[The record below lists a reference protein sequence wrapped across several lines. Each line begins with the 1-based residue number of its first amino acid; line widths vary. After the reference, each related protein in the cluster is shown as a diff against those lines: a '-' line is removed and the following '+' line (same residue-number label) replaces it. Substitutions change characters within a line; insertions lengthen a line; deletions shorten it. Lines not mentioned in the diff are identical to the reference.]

1 MGENIYRIFDVVWK
15 LSLVGGYCVLLVLL
29 ARLLLKKAPKWCS
42 YLLWGVVFV
51 RLCCPVLPRTGI
63 SLIPER
69 LLAVGTETMYGQSAN
84 GYGNNG
90 VLPDVDPNGQSSWQQ
105 AGNLHAGTAGNMPG
119 AAGLA
124 NENRNVANAID
135 NESDANAFGTDGADG
150 SQAAGNAADGGYLAD
165 NRDNADGSLQIT
177 GAENGSS
184 GAAMEESVTD
194 TNGTAVA
201 NTLYRPVG
209 FRVIA
214 MVWLFGMAGF
224 MGYHAFSYL
233 RMRNRLH
240 RPDSGVRQVEPGICE
255 IDGGHLSFVM
265 GLVHPVIY
273 LSSGLDPESRKV
285 VLCHERVHL
294 QRRDYL
300 FKPAAL
306 VICCVHWFNPLVWLA
321 FYLMNMDCEMSCDE
335 KVVKLLGEESKKIYS
350 YTLLEEVSGG
360 EWKRYRGGSICA
372 LLSFGEDHVKN
383 RIRHVLDYRKPPFW
397 VMIGAAAVIVVLAV
411 CLCSNPGGSGNGAGT
426 ADRADTDDSAGA
438 EMDVDS
444 NAETSGNIAQFP
456 DSIKTP
462 EDFAK
467 VTIHSREDFAAVFD
481 VEAIEEK
488 HSFAADQ
495 VAYDLLVRENNTNA
509 AYAIFKALAE
519 EPASETYRKYT
530 DPVTAAVSL
539 LHLGD
544 GSGAVTETLYPAGR
558 QYPYYREDSDRPGE
572 GSVVNVHYT
581 FADGSAV
588 DIPMVMAEEMTQL
601 WLLSF
606 GDPGS
611 AEDSGYGPLTGD
623 ICTRMVYG
631 EYELRQPDRAVYW
644 GWMDWYP
651 VDAGSYSTY
660 YPHVQISNYGIYT
673 MSELWGTSGSV
684 FRCIQAERI
693 MATGWY
699 DVTCERGAYD
709 TSDAYTQLQ
718 KDLPDVTE
726 WSGKVYYLTDPDE
739 AHLMTD
745 EWMPRV
751 LREFDMST
759 HTVTDTVLPVNLQLN
774 SGTTLHVHDGYYD
787 IYNSNP
793 SISMRFALSGA
804 DSQHIERADILA
816 YPGVVFDV
824 SERTETETSAQLDLD
839 GDGVPEKISLHPA
852 EPVTGY
858 SLEQYTIY
866 LNLGLSQMN
875 CYDLQDAVLEIDGQ
889 TAEIPDSTGNMSN
902 SIFAFSP
909 DGEQLLIA
917 LYDDGES
924 ADPLTRIYHYEDGK
938 PVETDRL
945 AQDLRKAWIQ
955 DGQMVI
961 TEPYFAVQNDYIQKI
976 YQVTSNG
983 RLREVP
989 QEEYVLSAWEEVELR
1004 QDITL
1009 YRTPDGD
1016 ETFVLPKG
1024 SKVRMTKLDA
1034 TQDWICIEITDGVK
1048 GWFRLRDGTDY
1059 SDYFSGLYFAG

>member
-240 RPDSGVRQVEPGICE
+240 RPDGGVRQVEPGICE

-273 LSSGLDPESRKV
+273 LSSGLDPESRNV

-306 VICCVHWFNPLVWLA
+306 LICCVHWFNPLVWLA

-350 YTLLEEVSGG
+350 HTLLEEASGG

-397 VMIGAAAVIVVLAV
+397 VMIGAAAVIVVLVV

-426 ADRADTDDSAGA
+426 ADRTDTDDSAGA

-444 NAETSGNIAQFP
+444 NAETNGSIAQLP
-456 DSIKTP
+456 DNIKTP

-544 GSGAVTETLYPAGR
+544 GSGAVTETLYPAGQ

-651 VDAGSYSTY
+651 VDAGSYATY

-726 WSGKVYYLTDPDE
+726 WSG
-739 AHLMTD
+739 
-745 EWMPRV
+745 
-751 LREFDMST
+751 
-759 HTVTDTVLPVNLQLN
+759 
-774 SGTTLHVHDGYYD
+774 
-787 IYNSNP
+787 
-793 SISMRFALSGA
+793 
-804 DSQHIERADILA
+804 
-816 YPGVVFDV
+816 
-824 SERTETETSAQLDLD
+824 
-839 GDGVPEKISLHPA
+839 
-852 EPVTGY
+852 
-858 SLEQYTIY
+858 
-866 LNLGLSQMN
+866 
-875 CYDLQDAVLEIDGQ
+875 
-889 TAEIPDSTGNMSN
+889 
-902 SIFAFSP
+902 
-909 DGEQLLIA
+909 
-917 LYDDGES
+917 
-924 ADPLTRIYHYEDGK
+924 
-938 PVETDRL
+938 
-945 AQDLRKAWIQ
+945 
-955 DGQMVI
+955 
-961 TEPYFAVQNDYIQKI
+961 
-976 YQVTSNG
+976 
-983 RLREVP
+983 
-989 QEEYVLSAWEEVELR
+989 
-1004 QDITL
+1004 
-1009 YRTPDGD
+1009 
-1016 ETFVLPKG
+1016 G
-1024 SKVRMTKLDA
+1024 SR
-1034 TQDWICIEITDGVK
+1034 
-1048 GWFRLRDGTDY
+1048 
-1059 SDYFSGLYFAG
+1059 

>member
-150 SQAAGNAADGGYLAD
+150 SQAAGNAVDGGCLAD

-240 RPDSGVRQVEPGICE
+240 RPDGGVRQVEPGICE

-273 LSSGLDPESRKV
+273 LSSGLDPESRNV

-306 VICCVHWFNPLVWLA
+306 LICCVHWFNPLVWLA

-372 LLSFGEDHVKN
+372 LLSFVEDHVKN

-481 VEAIEEK
+481 VEEIEEK

-726 WSGKVYYLTDPDE
+726 WSGGKVYYLTDPDE
-739 AHLMTD
+739 THLMTD

-793 SISMRFALSGA
+793 SISMPFA
-804 DSQHIERADILA
+804 R
-816 YPGVVFDV
+816 
-824 SERTETETSAQLDLD
+824 
-839 GDGVPEKISLHPA
+839 
-852 EPVTGY
+852 
-858 SLEQYTIY
+858 YT
-866 LNLGLSQMN
+866 
-875 CYDLQDAVLEIDGQ
+875 
-889 TAEIPDSTGNMSN
+889 
-902 SIFAFSP
+902 
-909 DGEQLLIA
+909 
-917 LYDDGES
+917 
-924 ADPLTRIYHYEDGK
+924 
-938 PVETDRL
+938 
-945 AQDLRKAWIQ
+945 
-955 DGQMVI
+955 
-961 TEPYFAVQNDYIQKI
+961 
-976 YQVTSNG
+976 
-983 RLREVP
+983 
-989 QEEYVLSAWEEVELR
+989 
-1004 QDITL
+1004 
-1009 YRTPDGD
+1009 
-1016 ETFVLPKG
+1016 
-1024 SKVRMTKLDA
+1024 
-1034 TQDWICIEITDGVK
+1034 
-1048 GWFRLRDGTDY
+1048 GWFTAVACAL
-1059 SDYFSGLYFAG
+1059 L

>member
-29 ARLLLKKAPKWCS
+29 ARLLLKKAPKWYS
-42 YLLWGVVFV
+42 YLLWGIVFV
-51 RLCCPVLPRTGI
+51 RLCCPVLPQTGI

-69 LLAVGTETMYGQSAN
+69 LLVAGTETMYGQSAD

-90 VLPDVDPNGQSSWQQ
+90 VLSDVDPKGQSTWQQ
-105 AGNLHAGTAGNMPG
+105 AGNLHAGTAGEIPG

-124 NENRNVANAID
+124 DGNGNDKNAIG
-135 NESDANAFGTDGADG
+135 NESDANTFGTDSAGG
-150 SQAAGNAADGGYLAD
+150 IQAAGNAADGGYLAD
-165 NRDNADGSLQIT
+165 NRDNADGALQIT

-194 TNGTAVA
+194 TNGTIGA
-201 NTLYRPVG
+201 NTLYRPVW
-209 FRVIA
+209 FRAFAIA
-214 MVWLFGMAGF
+214 WLLGMAGF

-233 RMRNRLH
+233 RMRNRLR

-273 LSSGLDPESRKV
+273 LSSGLDPESRNV

-306 VICCVHWFNPLVWLA
+306 LICCVHWFNPLVWLA

-350 YTLLEEVSGG
+350 YTLLEEASGG

-397 VMIGAAAVIVVLAV
+397 VMVGAAAVIAVLVV
-411 CLCSNPGGSGNGAGT
+411 CLCSNPGGSGNETDT
-426 ADRADTDDSAGA
+426 ANSAVTDNNAGA
-438 EMDVDS
+438 ETDADS
-444 NAETSGNIAQFP
+444 NTEANGSIAQFP
-456 DSIKTP
+456 DIIMTP

-467 VTIHSREDFAAVFD
+467 VTICNREDFAAVFD

-488 HSFAADQ
+488 HSFAADRA
-495 VAYDLLVRENNTNA
+495 AYDLLSRENNTNA
-509 AYAIFKALAE
+509 AYVIFKALTE
-519 EPASETYRKYT
+519 ETVSETYRKYT

-539 LHLGD
+539 LHLGE
-544 GSGAVTETLYPAGR
+544 GSGAVTGPLYLAER

-606 GDPGS
+606 GDPDS
-611 AEDSGYGPLTGD
+611 AEDSEYGPLTGD
-623 ICTRMVYG
+623 ICTRIVYG
-631 EYELRQPDRAVYW
+631 EYELREPDRAVYW

-651 VDAGSYSTY
+651 VEAGSYVTY

-684 FRCIQAERI
+684 FRCIHAERI
-693 MATGWY
+693 METGWY
-699 DVTCERGAYD
+699 DVICERSAYD
-709 TSDAYTQLQ
+709 TSDTYTQLQ

-726 WSGKVYYLTDPDE
+726 WSGGKVYYLTDPDE

-745 EWMPRV
+745 E
-751 LREFDMST
+751 
-759 HTVTDTVLPVNLQLN
+759 
-774 SGTTLHVHDGYYD
+774 
-787 IYNSNP
+787 
-793 SISMRFALSGA
+793 
-804 DSQHIERADILA
+804 
-816 YPGVVFDV
+816 
-824 SERTETETSAQLDLD
+824 
-839 GDGVPEKISLHPA
+839 
-852 EPVTGY
+852 
-858 SLEQYTIY
+858 
-866 LNLGLSQMN
+866 
-875 CYDLQDAVLEIDGQ
+875 
-889 TAEIPDSTGNMSN
+889 
-902 SIFAFSP
+902 
-909 DGEQLLIA
+909 
-917 LYDDGES
+917 
-924 ADPLTRIYHYEDGK
+924 
-938 PVETDRL
+938 
-945 AQDLRKAWIQ
+945 
-955 DGQMVI
+955 
-961 TEPYFAVQNDYIQKI
+961 
-976 YQVTSNG
+976 
-983 RLREVP
+983 
-989 QEEYVLSAWEEVELR
+989 
-1004 QDITL
+1004 
-1009 YRTPDGD
+1009 
-1016 ETFVLPKG
+1016 
-1024 SKVRMTKLDA
+1024 
-1034 TQDWICIEITDGVK
+1034 
-1048 GWFRLRDGTDY
+1048 
-1059 SDYFSGLYFAG
+1059 

>member
-150 SQAAGNAADGGYLAD
+150 SQAAGNAVDGGCLAD

-240 RPDSGVRQVEPGICE
+240 RPDGGVRQVEPGICE

-273 LSSGLDPESRKV
+273 LSSGLDPESRNV

-306 VICCVHWFNPLVWLA
+306 LICCVHWFNPLVWLA

-726 WSGKVYYLTDPDE
+726 WSGGKVYYLTDPDE

-745 EWMPRV
+745 EWMR
-751 LREFDMST
+751 
-759 HTVTDTVLPVNLQLN
+759 
-774 SGTTLHVHDGYYD
+774 GY
-787 IYNSNP
+787 
-793 SISMRFALSGA
+793 FG
-804 DSQHIERADILA
+804 
-816 YPGVVFDV
+816 
-824 SERTETETSAQLDLD
+824 
-839 GDGVPEKISLHPA
+839 SL
-852 EPVTGY
+852 T
-858 SLEQYTIY
+858 
-866 LNLGLSQMN
+866 
-875 CYDLQDAVLEIDGQ
+875 
-889 TAEIPDSTGNMSN
+889 
-902 SIFAFSP
+902 
-909 DGEQLLIA
+909 
-917 LYDDGES
+917 
-924 ADPLTRIYHYEDGK
+924 
-938 PVETDRL
+938 
-945 AQDLRKAWIQ
+945 
-955 DGQMVI
+955 
-961 TEPYFAVQNDYIQKI
+961 
-976 YQVTSNG
+976 
-983 RLREVP
+983 
-989 QEEYVLSAWEEVELR
+989 
-1004 QDITL
+1004 
-1009 YRTPDGD
+1009 
-1016 ETFVLPKG
+1016 
-1024 SKVRMTKLDA
+1024 
-1034 TQDWICIEITDGVK
+1034 
-1048 GWFRLRDGTDY
+1048 
-1059 SDYFSGLYFAG
+1059 

>member
-42 YLLWGVVFV
+42 YLLWGIVFV
-51 RLCCPVLPRTGI
+51 RLCCPVLPQTGI

-69 LLAVGTETMYGQSAN
+69 LLAVGTETMYGQSAD

-90 VLPDVDPNGQSSWQQ
+90 VLPDVDPNGQSTWQQ

-119 AAGLA
+119 AVGLA

-165 NRDNADGSLQIT
+165 NRDNADGALQIT
-177 GAENGSS
+177 GAENRSS

-194 TNGTAVA
+194 TNGTIIA
-201 NTLYRPVG
+201 NTLYRPVD
-209 FRVIA
+209 FRVLAIA
-214 MVWLFGMAGF
+214 WLPGMAGF

-240 RPDSGVRQVEPGICE
+240 RPDSGVRQVEP
-255 IDGGHLSFVM
+255 
-265 GLVHPVIY
+265 VIY
-273 LSSGLDPESRKV
+273 LSSGLDPESRNV

-306 VICCVHWFNPLVWLA
+306 LICCVHWFNPLVWLA

-350 YTLLEEVSGG
+350 YTLLEEASGG
-360 EWKRYRGGSICA
+360 EWKHYRGGSICA

-397 VMIGAAAVIVVLAV
+397 VMIGAAAVIVVLVV

-426 ADRADTDDSAGA
+426 ADRADTDNSAGVA
-438 EMDVDS
+438 TDVDS

-467 VTIHSREDFAAVFD
+467 VTIRNREDFAAVFD

-519 EPASETYRKYT
+519 EPSSETYRKYT

-726 WSGKVYYLTDPDE
+726 WSGGKVYYLTDPDE

>member
-29 ARLLLKKAPKWCS
+29 SRLLLKKAPKWCS
-42 YLLWGVVFV
+42 YLLWGIVFV
-51 RLCCPVLPRTGI
+51 RLCCPVLPQTGI

-69 LLAVGTETMYGQSAN
+69 LLVVGTETMYGQSAN

-105 AGNLHAGTAGNMPG
+105 AGNLHAGTAGEISG
-119 AAGLA
+119 AGLA
-124 NENRNVANAID
+124 NGKNENVNDANAIGD
-135 NESDANAFGTDGADG
+135 ESDANAFGTDGADG
-150 SQAAGNAADGGYLAD
+150 SQAAGNAVDGGCLAD

-240 RPDSGVRQVEPGICE
+240 RPDGGVRQVEPGICE

-273 LSSGLDPESRKV
+273 LSSGLDPESRNV

-306 VICCVHWFNPLVWLA
+306 LICCVHWFNPLVWLA

-397 VMIGAAAVIVVLAV
+397 VMIGAAAVIVVLVV

-426 ADRADTDDSAGA
+426 ADRTDTDDSAGA

-444 NAETSGNIAQFP
+444 NAETNGSIAQLP
-456 DSIKTP
+456 DNIKTP

-544 GSGAVTETLYPAGR
+544 GSGAVTETLYPAGQ

-588 DIPMVMAEEMTQL
+588 DIPMVMAEEMT
-601 WLLSF
+601 
-606 GDPGS
+606 
-611 AEDSGYGPLTGD
+611 
-623 ICTRMVYG
+623 
-631 EYELRQPDRAVYW
+631 
-644 GWMDWYP
+644 
-651 VDAGSYSTY
+651 
-660 YPHVQISNYGIYT
+660 
-673 MSELWGTSGSV
+673 
-684 FRCIQAERI
+684 
-693 MATGWY
+693 
-699 DVTCERGAYD
+699 
-709 TSDAYTQLQ
+709 
-718 KDLPDVTE
+718 
-726 WSGKVYYLTDPDE
+726 
-739 AHLMTD
+739 
-745 EWMPRV
+745 
-751 LREFDMST
+751 
-759 HTVTDTVLPVNLQLN
+759 
-774 SGTTLHVHDGYYD
+774 
-787 IYNSNP
+787 
-793 SISMRFALSGA
+793 
-804 DSQHIERADILA
+804 
-816 YPGVVFDV
+816 
-824 SERTETETSAQLDLD
+824 
-839 GDGVPEKISLHPA
+839 
-852 EPVTGY
+852 
-858 SLEQYTIY
+858 
-866 LNLGLSQMN
+866 
-875 CYDLQDAVLEIDGQ
+875 
-889 TAEIPDSTGNMSN
+889 
-902 SIFAFSP
+902 
-909 DGEQLLIA
+909 
-917 LYDDGES
+917 
-924 ADPLTRIYHYEDGK
+924 
-938 PVETDRL
+938 
-945 AQDLRKAWIQ
+945 
-955 DGQMVI
+955 
-961 TEPYFAVQNDYIQKI
+961 
-976 YQVTSNG
+976 
-983 RLREVP
+983 
-989 QEEYVLSAWEEVELR
+989 
-1004 QDITL
+1004 
-1009 YRTPDGD
+1009 
-1016 ETFVLPKG
+1016 
-1024 SKVRMTKLDA
+1024 
-1034 TQDWICIEITDGVK
+1034 
-1048 GWFRLRDGTDY
+1048 
-1059 SDYFSGLYFAG
+1059 

>member
-1 MGENIYRIFDVVWK
+1 
-15 LSLVGGYCVLLVLL
+15 
-29 ARLLLKKAPKWCS
+29 
-42 YLLWGVVFV
+42 
-51 RLCCPVLPRTGI
+51 
-63 SLIPER
+63 
-69 LLAVGTETMYGQSAN
+69 
-84 GYGNNG
+84 
-90 VLPDVDPNGQSSWQQ
+90 
-105 AGNLHAGTAGNMPG
+105 
-119 AAGLA
+119 
-124 NENRNVANAID
+124 
-135 NESDANAFGTDGADG
+135 
-150 SQAAGNAADGGYLAD
+150 
-165 NRDNADGSLQIT
+165 
-177 GAENGSS
+177 
-184 GAAMEESVTD
+184 
-194 TNGTAVA
+194 
-201 NTLYRPVG
+201 
-209 FRVIA
+209 
-214 MVWLFGMAGF
+214 
-224 MGYHAFSYL
+224 
-233 RMRNRLH
+233 
-240 RPDSGVRQVEPGICE
+240 
-255 IDGGHLSFVM
+255 
-265 GLVHPVIY
+265 
-273 LSSGLDPESRKV
+273 
-285 VLCHERVHL
+285 
-294 QRRDYL
+294 
-300 FKPAAL
+300 
-306 VICCVHWFNPLVWLA
+306 
-321 FYLMNMDCEMSCDE
+321 
-335 KVVKLLGEESKKIYS
+335 
-350 YTLLEEVSGG
+350 
-360 EWKRYRGGSICA
+360 
-372 LLSFGEDHVKN
+372 
-383 RIRHVLDYRKPPFW
+383 
-397 VMIGAAAVIVVLAV
+397 
-411 CLCSNPGGSGNGAGT
+411 
-426 ADRADTDDSAGA
+426 
-438 EMDVDS
+438 
-444 NAETSGNIAQFP
+444 
-456 DSIKTP
+456 
-462 EDFAK
+462 
-467 VTIHSREDFAAVFD
+467 
-481 VEAIEEK
+481 
-488 HSFAADQ
+488 
-495 VAYDLLVRENNTNA
+495 
-509 AYAIFKALAE
+509 
-519 EPASETYRKYT
+519 
-530 DPVTAAVSL
+530 
-539 LHLGD
+539 
-544 GSGAVTETLYPAGR
+544 
-558 QYPYYREDSDRPGE
+558 
-572 GSVVNVHYT
+572 
-581 FADGSAV
+581 
-588 DIPMVMAEEMTQL
+588 
-601 WLLSF
+601 
-606 GDPGS
+606 
-611 AEDSGYGPLTGD
+611 
-623 ICTRMVYG
+623 MVYG

-726 WSGKVYYLTDPDE
+726 WSGGKVYYLTDPDE

-1048 GWFRLRDGTDY
+1048 GWFRLRDGKDY

>member
-150 SQAAGNAADGGYLAD
+150 SQVAGNAVDGGCLAD
-165 NRDNADGSLQIT
+165 NRDNADGALQIT

-240 RPDSGVRQVEPGICE
+240 
-255 IDGGHLSFVM
+255 GGHLSFVM

-273 LSSGLDPESRKV
+273 LSSGLDPESRNV

-306 VICCVHWFNPLVWLA
+306 LICCVHWFNPLVWLA

-481 VEAIEEK
+481 VEEIEEK

-726 WSGKVYYLTDPDE
+726 WSGGKVYYLTDPDE

>member
-150 SQAAGNAADGGYLAD
+150 SQAAGNAVDGGCLAD

-240 RPDSGVRQVEPGICE
+240 RPDGGVRQVEPGICE

-265 GLVHPVIY
+265 GLIHPVIY

-350 YTLLEEVSGG
+350 HTLLEEASGG

-397 VMIGAAAVIVVLAV
+397 VMIGAAAVIVVLVV

-426 ADRADTDDSAGA
+426 ADRTDTDDSAGA

-444 NAETSGNIAQFP
+444 NAETNGSIAQLP
-456 DSIKTP
+456 DNIKTP

-509 AYAIFKALAE
+509 AYAIFKALME
-519 EPASETYRKYT
+519 ESASETYRKYT

-581 FADGSAV
+581 FADGSSV
-588 DIPMVMAEEMTQL
+588 DVPMVMAEEMTQL
-601 WLLSF
+601 
-606 GDPGS
+606 
-611 AEDSGYGPLTGD
+611 
-623 ICTRMVYG
+623 
-631 EYELRQPDRAVYW
+631 
-644 GWMDWYP
+644 
-651 VDAGSYSTY
+651 
-660 YPHVQISNYGIYT
+660 
-673 MSELWGTSGSV
+673 
-684 FRCIQAERI
+684 
-693 MATGWY
+693 
-699 DVTCERGAYD
+699 
-709 TSDAYTQLQ
+709 
-718 KDLPDVTE
+718 
-726 WSGKVYYLTDPDE
+726 
-739 AHLMTD
+739 
-745 EWMPRV
+745 
-751 LREFDMST
+751 
-759 HTVTDTVLPVNLQLN
+759 
-774 SGTTLHVHDGYYD
+774 
-787 IYNSNP
+787 
-793 SISMRFALSGA
+793 
-804 DSQHIERADILA
+804 
-816 YPGVVFDV
+816 
-824 SERTETETSAQLDLD
+824 
-839 GDGVPEKISLHPA
+839 
-852 EPVTGY
+852 
-858 SLEQYTIY
+858 
-866 LNLGLSQMN
+866 
-875 CYDLQDAVLEIDGQ
+875 
-889 TAEIPDSTGNMSN
+889 
-902 SIFAFSP
+902 
-909 DGEQLLIA
+909 
-917 LYDDGES
+917 
-924 ADPLTRIYHYEDGK
+924 
-938 PVETDRL
+938 
-945 AQDLRKAWIQ
+945 
-955 DGQMVI
+955 
-961 TEPYFAVQNDYIQKI
+961 
-976 YQVTSNG
+976 
-983 RLREVP
+983 
-989 QEEYVLSAWEEVELR
+989 
-1004 QDITL
+1004 
-1009 YRTPDGD
+1009 
-1016 ETFVLPKG
+1016 
-1024 SKVRMTKLDA
+1024 
-1034 TQDWICIEITDGVK
+1034 
-1048 GWFRLRDGTDY
+1048 
-1059 SDYFSGLYFAG
+1059 

>member
-29 ARLLLKKAPKWCS
+29 SRLLLKKAPKWCS
-42 YLLWGVVFV
+42 YLLWGIVFV
-51 RLCCPVLPRTGI
+51 RLCCPVLPQTGI

-105 AGNLHAGTAGNMPG
+105 AGNLHAGTAGEISG
-119 AAGLA
+119 AGLA
-124 NENRNVANAID
+124 NGKNENVNVANAID

-150 SQAAGNAADGGYLAD
+150 SQAAGNAADGGCLAD

-224 MGYHAFSYL
+224 MGYHTFSYL

-240 RPDSGVRQVEPGICE
+240 RPDGGVRQVEPGICE

-265 GLVHPVIY
+265 GLIHPVIY

-350 YTLLEEVSGG
+350 YTLLEEASGG

-397 VMIGAAAVIVVLAV
+397 VMIGAAAVIVVLVV

-426 ADRADTDDSAGA
+426 ADRADTDNSAGVA
-438 EMDVDS
+438 TDVDS

-467 VTIHSREDFAAVFD
+467 VTIRNREDFAAVFD

-519 EPASETYRKYT
+519 EPSSETYRKYT

-611 AEDSGYGPLTGD
+611 AEDLGYGPLTGD

-651 VDAGSYSTY
+651 VDAGSYSAY

-673 MSELWGTSGSV
+673 MSELWRTSGSV

-726 WSGKVYYLTDPDE
+726 WSGGKVYYLTDPDE

-751 LREFDMST
+751 LREFA
-759 HTVTDTVLPVNLQLN
+759 TDTVLPVDLQLN
-774 SGTTLHVHDGYYD
+774 SDTTLHVHDGYYD

-858 SLEQYTIY
+858 SFEEYKICV
-866 LNLGLSQMN
+866 NLGLGQMN
-875 CYDLQDAVLEIDGQ
+875 CYDLRDAVLEIDGQ
-889 TAEIPDSTGNMSN
+889 TIEIPDSTGNMSN

-1048 GWFRLRDGTDY
+1048 GWFRLQDGKDY

>member
-1 MGENIYRIFDVVWK
+1 M
-15 LSLVGGYCVLLVLL
+15 
-29 ARLLLKKAPKWCS
+29 
-42 YLLWGVVFV
+42 
-51 RLCCPVLPRTGI
+51 
-63 SLIPER
+63 
-69 LLAVGTETMYGQSAN
+69 
-84 GYGNNG
+84 
-90 VLPDVDPNGQSSWQQ
+90 
-105 AGNLHAGTAGNMPG
+105 
-119 AAGLA
+119 
-124 NENRNVANAID
+124 
-135 NESDANAFGTDGADG
+135 
-150 SQAAGNAADGGYLAD
+150 
-165 NRDNADGSLQIT
+165 
-177 GAENGSS
+177 
-184 GAAMEESVTD
+184 
-194 TNGTAVA
+194 
-201 NTLYRPVG
+201 
-209 FRVIA
+209 
-214 MVWLFGMAGF
+214 
-224 MGYHAFSYL
+224 
-233 RMRNRLH
+233 
-240 RPDSGVRQVEPGICE
+240 
-255 IDGGHLSFVM
+255 
-265 GLVHPVIY
+265 
-273 LSSGLDPESRKV
+273 
-285 VLCHERVHL
+285 
-294 QRRDYL
+294 
-300 FKPAAL
+300 
-306 VICCVHWFNPLVWLA
+306 
-321 FYLMNMDCEMSCDE
+321 
-335 KVVKLLGEESKKIYS
+335 
-350 YTLLEEVSGG
+350 
-360 EWKRYRGGSICA
+360 
-372 LLSFGEDHVKN
+372 
-383 RIRHVLDYRKPPFW
+383 
-397 VMIGAAAVIVVLAV
+397 
-411 CLCSNPGGSGNGAGT
+411 
-426 ADRADTDDSAGA
+426 
-438 EMDVDS
+438 
-444 NAETSGNIAQFP
+444 
-456 DSIKTP
+456 
-462 EDFAK
+462 
-467 VTIHSREDFAAVFD
+467 
-481 VEAIEEK
+481 
-488 HSFAADQ
+488 
-495 VAYDLLVRENNTNA
+495 
-509 AYAIFKALAE
+509 
-519 EPASETYRKYT
+519 
-530 DPVTAAVSL
+530 SL

-673 MSELWGTSGSV
+673 MSELWGTSSSV

-726 WSGKVYYLTDPDE
+726 WSGGKVYYLTDPDE

>member
-1 MGENIYRIFDVVWK
+1 
-15 LSLVGGYCVLLVLL
+15 
-29 ARLLLKKAPKWCS
+29 
-42 YLLWGVVFV
+42 
-51 RLCCPVLPRTGI
+51 
-63 SLIPER
+63 
-69 LLAVGTETMYGQSAN
+69 
-84 GYGNNG
+84 
-90 VLPDVDPNGQSSWQQ
+90 
-105 AGNLHAGTAGNMPG
+105 
-119 AAGLA
+119 
-124 NENRNVANAID
+124 
-135 NESDANAFGTDGADG
+135 
-150 SQAAGNAADGGYLAD
+150 
-165 NRDNADGSLQIT
+165 
-177 GAENGSS
+177 
-184 GAAMEESVTD
+184 
-194 TNGTAVA
+194 
-201 NTLYRPVG
+201 
-209 FRVIA
+209 
-214 MVWLFGMAGF
+214 
-224 MGYHAFSYL
+224 
-233 RMRNRLH
+233 
-240 RPDSGVRQVEPGICE
+240 
-255 IDGGHLSFVM
+255 
-265 GLVHPVIY
+265 
-273 LSSGLDPESRKV
+273 
-285 VLCHERVHL
+285 
-294 QRRDYL
+294 
-300 FKPAAL
+300 
-306 VICCVHWFNPLVWLA
+306 
-321 FYLMNMDCEMSCDE
+321 
-335 KVVKLLGEESKKIYS
+335 
-350 YTLLEEVSGG
+350 
-360 EWKRYRGGSICA
+360 
-372 LLSFGEDHVKN
+372 
-383 RIRHVLDYRKPPFW
+383 
-397 VMIGAAAVIVVLAV
+397 
-411 CLCSNPGGSGNGAGT
+411 
-426 ADRADTDDSAGA
+426 
-438 EMDVDS
+438 
-444 NAETSGNIAQFP
+444 
-456 DSIKTP
+456 
-462 EDFAK
+462 
-467 VTIHSREDFAAVFD
+467 
-481 VEAIEEK
+481 
-488 HSFAADQ
+488 
-495 VAYDLLVRENNTNA
+495 
-509 AYAIFKALAE
+509 
-519 EPASETYRKYT
+519 
-530 DPVTAAVSL
+530 
-539 LHLGD
+539 
-544 GSGAVTETLYPAGR
+544 
-558 QYPYYREDSDRPGE
+558 
-572 GSVVNVHYT
+572 
-581 FADGSAV
+581 
-588 DIPMVMAEEMTQL
+588 
-601 WLLSF
+601 
-606 GDPGS
+606 
-611 AEDSGYGPLTGD
+611 
-623 ICTRMVYG
+623 
-631 EYELRQPDRAVYW
+631 
-644 GWMDWYP
+644 
-651 VDAGSYSTY
+651 
-660 YPHVQISNYGIYT
+660 
-673 MSELWGTSGSV
+673 
-684 FRCIQAERI
+684 
-693 MATGWY
+693 
-699 DVTCERGAYD
+699 
-709 TSDAYTQLQ
+709 
-718 KDLPDVTE
+718 
-726 WSGKVYYLTDPDE
+726 
-739 AHLMTD
+739 MTD

-759 HTVTDTVLPVNLQLN
+759 HTATDTVLPVDLQLN

>member
-240 RPDSGVRQVEPGICE
+240 RPDGGVRQVEPGICE

-273 LSSGLDPESRKV
+273 LSSGLDPESRNV

-306 VICCVHWFNPLVWLA
+306 LICCVHWFNPLVWLA

-350 YTLLEEVSGG
+350 HTLLEEASGG

-397 VMIGAAAVIVVLAV
+397 VMIGAAAVIVVLVV

-426 ADRADTDDSAGA
+426 ADRTDTDDSAGA

-444 NAETSGNIAQFP
+444 NAETNGSIAQLP
-456 DSIKTP
+456 DNIKTP

-544 GSGAVTETLYPAGR
+544 GSGAVTETLYPAGQ

-651 VDAGSYSTY
+651 VDAGSYATY

-726 WSGKVYYLTDPDE
+726 WSGGKVYYLTDPDE

-759 HTVTDTVLPVNLQLN
+759 HTVTDTVLPVDLQLN
-774 SGTTLHVHDGYYD
+774 SDTTLHVHDGYYD

-924 ADPLTRIYHYEDGK
+924 ADPLTRIYHY
-938 PVETDRL
+938 
-945 AQDLRKAWIQ
+945 LRKAWIQ

-989 QEEYVLSAWEEVELR
+989 QEEYVLSAWDEVELR

>member
-1 MGENIYRIFDVVWK
+1 
-15 LSLVGGYCVLLVLL
+15 
-29 ARLLLKKAPKWCS
+29 
-42 YLLWGVVFV
+42 
-51 RLCCPVLPRTGI
+51 
-63 SLIPER
+63 
-69 LLAVGTETMYGQSAN
+69 
-84 GYGNNG
+84 
-90 VLPDVDPNGQSSWQQ
+90 
-105 AGNLHAGTAGNMPG
+105 
-119 AAGLA
+119 
-124 NENRNVANAID
+124 
-135 NESDANAFGTDGADG
+135 
-150 SQAAGNAADGGYLAD
+150 
-165 NRDNADGSLQIT
+165 
-177 GAENGSS
+177 
-184 GAAMEESVTD
+184 
-194 TNGTAVA
+194 
-201 NTLYRPVG
+201 
-209 FRVIA
+209 
-214 MVWLFGMAGF
+214 
-224 MGYHAFSYL
+224 
-233 RMRNRLH
+233 
-240 RPDSGVRQVEPGICE
+240 
-255 IDGGHLSFVM
+255 
-265 GLVHPVIY
+265 
-273 LSSGLDPESRKV
+273 
-285 VLCHERVHL
+285 
-294 QRRDYL
+294 
-300 FKPAAL
+300 
-306 VICCVHWFNPLVWLA
+306 
-321 FYLMNMDCEMSCDE
+321 
-335 KVVKLLGEESKKIYS
+335 
-350 YTLLEEVSGG
+350 
-360 EWKRYRGGSICA
+360 
-372 LLSFGEDHVKN
+372 
-383 RIRHVLDYRKPPFW
+383 
-397 VMIGAAAVIVVLAV
+397 
-411 CLCSNPGGSGNGAGT
+411 
-426 ADRADTDDSAGA
+426 
-438 EMDVDS
+438 MDVDS

-726 WSGKVYYLTDPDE
+726 WSGGKVYYLTDPDE

-909 DGEQLLIA
+909 DGEQLLI
-917 LYDDGES
+917 
-924 ADPLTRIYHYEDGK
+924 
-938 PVETDRL
+938 V
-945 AQDLRKAWIQ
+945 
-955 DGQMVI
+955 
-961 TEPYFAVQNDYIQKI
+961 
-976 YQVTSNG
+976 
-983 RLREVP
+983 
-989 QEEYVLSAWEEVELR
+989 
-1004 QDITL
+1004 
-1009 YRTPDGD
+1009 
-1016 ETFVLPKG
+1016 
-1024 SKVRMTKLDA
+1024 
-1034 TQDWICIEITDGVK
+1034 
-1048 GWFRLRDGTDY
+1048 
-1059 SDYFSGLYFAG
+1059 

>member
-588 DIPMVMAEEMTQL
+588 DIPMVMAGGDDAAVALIL
-601 WLLSF
+601 WRSGQCGGL
-606 GDPGS
+606 GIWS
-611 AEDSGYGPLTGD
+611 AH
-623 ICTRMVYG
+623 R
-631 EYELRQPDRAVYW
+631 
-644 GWMDWYP
+644 
-651 VDAGSYSTY
+651 
-660 YPHVQISNYGIYT
+660 
-673 MSELWGTSGSV
+673 
-684 FRCIQAERI
+684 
-693 MATGWY
+693 
-699 DVTCERGAYD
+699 
-709 TSDAYTQLQ
+709 
-718 KDLPDVTE
+718 
-726 WSGKVYYLTDPDE
+726 
-739 AHLMTD
+739 
-745 EWMPRV
+745 
-751 LREFDMST
+751 
-759 HTVTDTVLPVNLQLN
+759 
-774 SGTTLHVHDGYYD
+774 
-787 IYNSNP
+787 
-793 SISMRFALSGA
+793 
-804 DSQHIERADILA
+804 
-816 YPGVVFDV
+816 
-824 SERTETETSAQLDLD
+824 
-839 GDGVPEKISLHPA
+839 
-852 EPVTGY
+852 
-858 SLEQYTIY
+858 
-866 LNLGLSQMN
+866 
-875 CYDLQDAVLEIDGQ
+875 
-889 TAEIPDSTGNMSN
+889 
-902 SIFAFSP
+902 
-909 DGEQLLIA
+909 
-917 LYDDGES
+917 
-924 ADPLTRIYHYEDGK
+924 
-938 PVETDRL
+938 
-945 AQDLRKAWIQ
+945 
-955 DGQMVI
+955 
-961 TEPYFAVQNDYIQKI
+961 
-976 YQVTSNG
+976 
-983 RLREVP
+983 
-989 QEEYVLSAWEEVELR
+989 
-1004 QDITL
+1004 
-1009 YRTPDGD
+1009 
-1016 ETFVLPKG
+1016 
-1024 SKVRMTKLDA
+1024 
-1034 TQDWICIEITDGVK
+1034 
-1048 GWFRLRDGTDY
+1048 
-1059 SDYFSGLYFAG
+1059 